1 MGEATF
7 LTLAAALA
15 ARIGAVVLVGLRQHT
30 SARPTSRRTG
40 ADAESTLRVV
50 SVHTETK
57 PTGHRA
63 TEPTRPDSRRER
75 PALYLVK

>member
-1 MGEATF
+1 MAEAMF

-15 ARIGAVVLVGLRQHT
+15 AGLGAVVVVGLRQHT
-30 SARPTSRRTG
+30 SARSTSRRKG
-40 ADAESTLRVV
+40 ADAEPTLRVV
-50 SVHTETK
+50 SVHTETQ